1 MILATRYPRR
11 VTGQDVHPTVRF
23 EMARPT
29 RNPFELWIVC
39 ASTLVGALALLPL
52 HIPRR
57 SVVDDYLPTSIATLW
72 YMSLLLAGLV
82 TLTGLLSPV
91 RSLRGITRVLGLE
104 NIGMTLFS
112 GFFVGYGATL
122 ELVATTTPTGVLLL
136 ALGGASIARI
146 VQIKKEINDL
156 TECLT
161 AIREQ
166 LGGVDEPPHDVD

>member
-1 MILATRYPRR
+1 
-11 VTGQDVHPTVRF
+11 VHSTVHF
-23 EMARPT
+23 EMARPP

-57 SVVDDYLPTSIATLW
+57 SVVDDFLPASVATLW

-91 RSLRGITRVLGLE
+91 RSLRGVTRVLGLE
-104 NIGMTLFS
+104 RVGMTLFS

-122 ELVATTTPTGVLLL
+122 ELVATTSPTGVLLL
-136 ALGGASIARI
+136 ALGGASIAR
-146 VQIKKEINDL
+146 VFHIKREIADL
-156 TECLT
+156 TQCF
-161 AIREQ
+161 IVMRKQ
-166 LGGVDEPPHDVD
+166 LGDADDPPHDVD